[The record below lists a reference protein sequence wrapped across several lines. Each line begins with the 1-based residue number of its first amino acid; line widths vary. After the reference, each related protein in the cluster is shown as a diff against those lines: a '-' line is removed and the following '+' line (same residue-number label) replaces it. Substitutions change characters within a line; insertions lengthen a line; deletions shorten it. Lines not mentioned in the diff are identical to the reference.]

1 MKFAFLGNVIVALCL
16 MLVPVSALAQSKSDL
31 KEQVVQLEADNQKL
45 QEALDVSQSSLLE
58 CRNKL
63 EEVRAKYA
71 ISSEEKLT
79 MLERQNSLVN
89 QIQRL
94 QSSFD
99 SLLAHQQRNVADIQ
113 STPENYEDS
122 IRETIKNYLRTS
134 TADERIKYVMIDSK
148 TSSRLRSYYSNGAT
162 NVEVENDAILIL
174 DKLGEYHTVSVRVK
188 GRFGTSILNYFVKK
202 QEGKYVI
209 NWEASAG
216 YNDVTLTAYK
226 SGRSSSIEVRVVA
239 KLDDYYNYNYVGKE
253 SQYLSVSLRDPIS
266 GNVAGYVLR
275 NSTLGKAFASLLSD
289 GREHNIIVKLAADR
303 SQDSSGDIN
312 IITGLVSENWLR
324 D

>member
-1 MKFAFLGNVIVALCL
+1 MKFAFLGNVIVALSL
-16 MLVPVSALAQSKSDL
+16 LLVPVSALAQSKSDL
-31 KEQVVQLEADNQKL
+31 KEQVVQLEANNQKL

-58 CRNKL
+58 CRDKL

>member
-1 MKFAFLGNVIVALCL
+1 MKFAFLGNVIVALSL
-16 MLVPVSALAQSKSDL
+16 LLVPVSALAQSKSDL
-31 KEQVVQLEADNQKL
+31 KEQVVQLEANNQKL

-275 NSTLGKAFASLLSD
+275 NSTLGKALASLLSD

>member
-1 MKFAFLGNVIVALCL
+1 MKFAFLGNVIVALSL
-16 MLVPVSALAQSKSDL
+16 LLVPVSALAQSKSDL

-202 QEGKYVI
+202 QKGKYVI

-275 NSTLGKAFASLLSD
+275 NSTLGKALASLLSD

>member
-1 MKFAFLGNVIVALCL
+1 MKFAFLGNVIVALSL
-16 MLVPVSALAQSKSDL
+16 LLVPVSALAQSKSDL

-58 CRNKL
+58 CRDKL

>member
-1 MKFAFLGNVIVALCL
+1 MRFAFLGNVIVALSL

-31 KEQVVQLEADNQKL
+31 KEQVVQLEANNQKL

>member
-1 MKFAFLGNVIVALCL
+1 MKFAFLGNVIVALSL
-16 MLVPVSALAQSKSDL
+16 LLVPVSALAQSKSDL

>member
-31 KEQVVQLEADNQKL
+31 KEQVVQLEANNQKL

-58 CRNKL
+58 CRDKL